1 MSTKEMVHAALFA
14 ALVGVLGMI
23 PPIPLGFIPVP
34 ITAQTLGVMLAGCF
48 LGKKTGLI
56 SMILFIILV
65 AFGAP
70 LLTGGRGGFS
80 ALVGPSAGYVLSWP
94 VAAFFIGYFTEKVW
108 DNLKTWKVVI
118 VNIIFGVVLVSL
130 IGAPVMALITH
141 TSIWAGLIGATVFL
155 PGDCIKAV
163 FVAIIAVQ
171 LQSISPIE
179 RKRHETQDEVS
190 KWGA

>member
-1 MSTKEMVHAALFA
+1 MSTKEMVYAALFA

-34 ITAQTLGVMLAGCF
+34 VTAQTLGVMLAGCF
-48 LGKKTGLI
+48 LGRKTGSI
-56 SMILFIILV
+56 SMILFVILV

-80 ALVGPSAGYVLSWP
+80 ALGGPSAGYILSWP

-108 DNLKTWKVVI
+108 NNLKNWKVVI

-141 TSIWAGLIGATVFL
+141 TSIWTGLIGTTVFL

-163 FVAIIAVQ
+163 IAAIIAVQ
-171 LQSISPIE
+171 LHSISPIE
-179 RKRHETQDEVS
+179 QKRYETQDEMS
-190 KWGA
+190 EWGA